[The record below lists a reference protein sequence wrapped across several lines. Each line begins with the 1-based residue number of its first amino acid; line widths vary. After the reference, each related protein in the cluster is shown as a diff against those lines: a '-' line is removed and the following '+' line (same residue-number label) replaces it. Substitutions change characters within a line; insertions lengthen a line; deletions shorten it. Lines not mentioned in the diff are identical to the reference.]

1 MTSAAVEGVP
11 AAVTGSASGGPVLIT
26 NLELG
31 DVGTLA
37 ERLPARR
44 RMLGY
49 RTSTGY
55 WMLIGAA
62 PAMIPAQWLGP
73 QATPAG
79 MRALDLLRG

>member
-1 MTSAAVEGVP
+1 M
-11 AAVTGSASGGPVLIT
+11 LIT

-37 ERLPARR
+37 ERLPAHR

-55 WMLIGAA
+55 WMLIGAT
-62 PAMIPAQWLGP
+62 PAMIPAQWL
-73 QATPAG
+73 APAG
-79 MRALDLLRG
+79 HAGGDAGARSAPRR